1 MLENSWITGGIG
13 LVIGAVGSAVA
24 MFKYLA
30 SRLSP
35 EEIESVRI
43 RLTRALDDYK
53 KAKEDG
59 VLTADEQLKLA
70 EDALAVVQ
78 ETLKA
83 LES

>member
-1 MLENSWITGGIG
+1 MDLITGGIG
-13 LVIGAVGSAVA
+13 FVIGAVGSAVA
-24 MFKYLA
+24 LFKYLT

-35 EEIESVRI
+35 EEVESIRI
-43 RLTRALDDYK
+43 RLTTAINDYK

-70 EDALAVVQ
+70 EDALAVVE

-83 LES
+83 LET

>member
-1 MLENSWITGGIG
+1 MDIITGGIG
-13 LVIGAVGSAVA
+13 FVIGAVGSAVA
-24 MFKYLA
+24 LFKYLA

-35 EEIESVRI
+35 EEVESIRI
-43 RLTRALDDYK
+43 RLTTAINDYK

-70 EDALAVVQ
+70 EDALAVVE

-83 LES
+83 LET

>member
-1 MLENSWITGGIG
+1 MFDNSLITGGIG
-13 LVIGAVGSAVA
+13 FVIGAVGSAVA
-24 MFKYLA
+24 MFRHLA

-35 EEIESVRI
+35 EEIQSVRI
-43 RLTRALDDYK
+43 HLTNAIETYN

-70 EDALAVVQ
+70 EDALAVVE

>member
-1 MLENSWITGGIG
+1 MDLITGGIG
-13 LVIGAVGSAVA
+13 FVIGAVGSAVA

-43 RLTRALDDYK
+43 RLARALDDYK

-78 ETLKA
+78 ETMKA

>member
-1 MLENSWITGGIG
+1 MDLITGGIG
-13 LVIGAVGSAVA
+13 FVIGAVGSAVA
-24 MFKYLA
+24 LFKYLA

-35 EEIESVRI
+35 EEVESIRI
-43 RLTRALDDYK
+43 RLTTAINDYK

-70 EDALAVVQ
+70 EDALAVVE

-83 LES
+83 LET

>member
-1 MLENSWITGGIG
+1 MFENSWLTGGIG
-13 LVIGAVGSAVA
+13 FVIGAVGTAIT

-30 SRLSP
+30 SRFSP
-35 EEIESVRI
+35 EEIASVRI
-43 RLTRALDDYK
+43 RLTNAISDYK

-70 EDALAVVQ
+70 EDALAVVE

>member
-1 MLENSWITGGIG
+1 MFDNSWISGGIG
-13 LVIGAVGSAVA
+13 LVIGAVGTAVA
-24 MFKYLA
+24 MFKHLA

-35 EEIESVRI
+35 EEIQSVRI
-43 RLTRALDDYK
+43 RLTNAIETYK

-70 EDALAVVQ
+70 EDALAAVQ

>member
-1 MLENSWITGGIG
+1 MFDNSLITGGIG
-13 LVIGAVGSAVA
+13 FVIGAVGSAVA
-24 MFKYLA
+24 MFRHLA

-35 EEIESVRI
+35 EEIHSVRI
-43 RLTRALDDYK
+43 LLTNAIETYN

-70 EDALAVVQ
+70 EEALAAVQ

>member
-1 MLENSWITGGIG
+1 MFDNSLITGGIG
-13 LVIGAVGSAVA
+13 FVIGAVGSAVA

-35 EEIESVRI
+35 EEIQSVRI
-43 RLTRALDDYK
+43 RLTNATETYK

-70 EDALAVVQ
+70 EDALAVVE